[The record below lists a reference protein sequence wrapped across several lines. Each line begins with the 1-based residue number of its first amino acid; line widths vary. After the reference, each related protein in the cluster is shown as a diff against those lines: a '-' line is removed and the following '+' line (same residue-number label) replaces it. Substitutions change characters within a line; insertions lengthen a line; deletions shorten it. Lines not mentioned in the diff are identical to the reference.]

1 METEAAMSSFS
12 HIEVELPQVE
22 EEGYY
27 ID

>member
-12 HIEVELPQVE
+12 HIEVPQVE